1 MFTRPPVKANLRSGG
16 FSFLELLIF
25 VVVVSTA
32 LLGVLSV
39 INLDVSRSAEALQRK
54 QAIAVAEAFI
64 DEVLTRQFAN
74 PSAFVGTPTQIN
86 RPFFIDIDDYHL
98 FTSNGIFTKNG
109 QVVSGLTGY
118 SVSISIT
125 PSAANTPVSGGVF
138 VTTGEMKRIDV
149 TVTTPSGEP
158 VKLSAYRANI

>member
-1 MFTRPPVKANLRSGG
+1 MFTRCPVKAPVRLGG
-16 FSFLELLIF
+16 FSFLELMIF

-39 INLDVSRSAEALQRK
+39 IHLDVSRSAEALQRK
-54 QAIAVAEAFI
+54 QAIAIAEAFI

-74 PSAFVGTPTQIN
+74 PTAFVGSATQSN
-86 RPFFIDIDDYHL
+86 RPFFIDVDDYHN
-98 FTSNGIFTKNG
+98 FTSTGIYTKSG
-109 QVVSGLTGY
+109 QVINGLTGY

-125 PSAANTPVSGGVF
+125 PSTQNTPVSGGVF
-138 VTTGEMKRIDV
+138 VPPGEMKRIDISV
-149 TVTTPSGEP
+149 ITPSGEP